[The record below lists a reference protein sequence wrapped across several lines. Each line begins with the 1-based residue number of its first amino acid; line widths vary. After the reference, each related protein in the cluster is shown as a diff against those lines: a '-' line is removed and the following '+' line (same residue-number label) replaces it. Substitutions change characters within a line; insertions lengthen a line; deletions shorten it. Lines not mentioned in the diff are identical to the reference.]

1 MIRVSSLEKVYET
14 AERESVRAL
23 AGIDFQVEEGEFYV
37 LLGPSGCG
45 KSTTLRCIAGFEE
58 PTGGVIQIGD
68 QVVFSDADGINVPP
82 AKRDFGIVF
91 QSYAIWPHMDV
102 FHNVS
107 FPLVHGQGSRPPRRE
122 VRERVMRALELTQLQ
137 DLADRPAPFLS
148 GGQQQRVALARALVR
163 EPSVLLL
170 DEPLSNLDAKLR
182 EEMRMQIRDITKRLN
197 ITSIYVTHDQLEA
210 LTMAD
215 RVSVMSTGEIMQE
228 DSPLEIYKHPAGRFV
243 AQFIGV
249 ANLIPGRIESVD
261 DGHMGRVA
269 TSVGVFDCTLSGGL
283 RGGDQ
288 VSLMIRPEDA
298 VVQPESTGNSGNVVC
313 GEVKSVV
320 FVGEML
326 DCTLS
331 LSGLDM
337 RVKVHPSTTLA
348 AGETVAVHA
357 PPERCHAIAGGEV
370 SSELKREGDN
380 L

>member
-1 MIRVSSLEKVYET
+1 MIRVRNLEKIYQSEDR
-14 AERESVRAL
+14 ASVRAL
-23 AGIDFQVEEGEFYV
+23 AGIDFEVEEGEFYV

-58 PTGGVIQIGD
+58 PTGGMIQIGN
-68 QVVFSDADGINVPP
+68 QVVFSDPDGVNIPP

-107 FPLVHGQGSRPPRRE
+107 FPLVHGQTSR
-122 VRERVMRALELTQLQ
+122 VSKKVVKERVMKALELTQLQ

-182 EEMRMQIRDITKRLN
+182 EEMRVQIREITKRLN

-215 RVSVMSTGEIMQE
+215 RVSVMSGGEIMQE
-228 DSPLEIYKHPAGRFV
+228 GPPLEIYKRPAGQFV

-249 ANLIPGRIESVD
+249 ANLIQGQVESVD
-261 DGHMGRVA
+261 GDQTGSVA
-269 TSVGVFDCTLSGGL
+269 TSLGNFRSTLSVGL
-283 RGGDQ
+283 RVNDR
-288 VSLMIRPEDA
+288 VSLMVRPEDA
-298 VVQPESTGNSGNVVC
+298 IVQSPGDPESDNVIRC
-313 GEVKSVV
+313 DVKSVV

-326 DCTLS
+326 DCTLGTS
-331 LSGLDM
+331 ADEL
-337 RVKVHPSTTLA
+337 RIKVHPSTSLQIGA
-348 AGETVAVHA
+348 TVAIRI
-357 PPERCHAIAGGEV
+357 PPERCHAIAET
-370 SSELKREGDN
+370 R
-380 L
+380 

>member
-1 MIRVSSLEKVYET
+1 MIRVSSLEKIYDT
-14 AERESVRAL
+14 AEGDAVRAL
-23 AGIDFQVEEGEFYV
+23 AGIDFEVQEGEFYV

-58 PTGGVIQIGD
+58 PAAGMIQIGR
-68 QVVFSDADGINVPP
+68 QVVYSSADGVNVPP

-215 RVSVMSTGEIMQE
+215 RVSVMSAGEIMQE

-261 DGHMGRVA
+261 DGHMGQVA
-269 TSVGVFDCTLSGGL
+269 TDVGVFISTLSPGL
-283 RGGDQ
+283 RSGDQ
-288 VSLMIRPEDA
+288 VSLMIRPEDG
-298 VVQPESTGNSGNVVC
+298 VVQANDAENPDNVVR
-313 GEVKSVV
+313 GEVNSVV

-326 DCTLS
+326 DCTLA
-331 LSGLDM
+331 LPGLDM
-337 RVKVHPSTTLA
+337 RIKVHPSTPLTV
-348 AGETVAVHA
+348 GEPVAVHV
-357 PPERCHAIAGGEV
+357 PPERCHAIAGAG
-370 SSELKREGDN
+370 
-380 L
+380 

>member
-1 MIRVSSLEKVYET
+1 MIRVSGLEKVYET
-14 AERESVRAL
+14 AERDAVRAL
-23 AGIDFQVEEGEFYV
+23 AGIDFEVREGEFYV

-58 PTGGVIQIGD
+58 PTGGTIRIGD
-68 QVVFSDADGINVPP
+68 QVVFSGADGVNVQP
-82 AKRDFGIVF
+82 ARRDFGIVF

-102 FHNVS
+102 FHNVA
-107 FPLVHGQGSRPPRRE
+107 FPLMHGQGSRPPRKV

-163 EPSVLLL
+163 EPGVLLL

-182 EEMRMQIRDITKRLN
+182 EEMRVQIRDITKRLH

-215 RVSVMSTGEIMQE
+215 RVSVMSSGKIMQE

-249 ANLIPGRIESVD
+249 ANLIPGRVESVA
-261 DGHMGRVA
+261 GAGMGRVA
-269 TSVGVFDCTLSGGL
+269 TDLGAFACTLSTGL
-283 RGGDQ
+283 RVQDP
-288 VSLMIRPEDA
+288 VSLMIRPED
-298 VVQPESTGNSGNVVC
+298 VVVRPEGADGAENVMR
-313 GEVKSVV
+313 GQVKSVV

-331 LSGLDM
+331 LPGLEL
-337 RVKVHPSTTLA
+337 RVKVHPSTA
-348 AGETVAVHA
+348 MRVGDTVAAHA
-357 PPERCHAIAGGEV
+357 PPQRCHAIAGAV
-370 SSELKREGDN
+370 
-380 L
+380 

>member
-1 MIRVSSLEKVYET
+1 MIRVNNLEKLYQSED
-14 AERESVRAL
+14 RESVRAL
-23 AGIDFQVEEGEFYV
+23 AGIDFEVEEGEFYV

-58 PTGGVIQIGD
+58 PTGGMIQIGD
-68 QVVFSDADGINVPP
+68 QVVFSGPDGINIPP

-107 FPLVHGQGSRPPRRE
+107 FPLVHGQTNRLSKKL
-122 VRERVMRALELTQLQ
+122 VKERVMKALELTQLQ

-182 EEMRMQIRDITKRLN
+182 EEMRVQIREITKRLN

-215 RVSVMSTGEIMQE
+215 RVSVMSAGEIMQE
-228 DSPLEIYKHPAGRFV
+228 GPPLEIYKRPAGQFV

-249 ANLIPGRIESVD
+249 ANLIQGQVASVD
-261 DGHMGRVA
+261 NDRMGSVT
-269 TSVGVFDCTLSGGL
+269 TSLGSFRCTLSLGL
-283 RGGDQ
+283 EVNDR

-298 VVQPESTGNSGNVVC
+298 IVQPAGNPGSDNVIRGDVNA
-313 GEVKSVV
+313 VV

-326 DCTLS
+326 DCSIVTPTLD
-331 LSGLDM
+331 L
-337 RVKVHPSTTLA
+337 RIKVHPSTSLQI
-348 AGETVAVHA
+348 GETVAVQV
-357 PPERCHAIAGGEV
+357 PPQRCHAIA
-370 SSELKREGDN
+370 EG
-380 L
+380 

>member
-1 MIRVSSLEKVYET
+1 MIRVRSLEKIYET
-14 AERESVRAL
+14 AERDAVRAL
-23 AGIDFQVEEGEFYV
+23 AGIDFEVREGEFYV

-58 PTGGVIQIGD
+58 PAGGMIQIGD
-68 QVVFSDADGINVPP
+68 QVVYSSAEGINVPP

-102 FHNVS
+102 YNNVA
-107 FPLVHGQGSRPPRRE
+107 FPLLHGQGSRPPRRE

-163 EPSVLLL
+163 EPGVLLL

-182 EEMRMQIRDITKRLN
+182 EEMRLQIREITKRLN

-249 ANLIPGRIESVD
+249 ANLIAGRIESVD
-261 DGHMGRVA
+261 DGHMGRVG
-269 TSVGVFDCTLSGGL
+269 TDVGAFDCTLSPGL
-283 RGGDQ
+283 RAGDN

-298 VVQPESTGNSGNVVC
+298 VVQPGDGQATTNAVL
-313 GEVKSVV
+313 GEVRSVV

-326 DCTLS
+326 DCTLA
-331 LSGLDM
+331 LSGMDL
-337 RVKVHPSTTLA
+337 RIKVHPSTILTV
-348 AGETVAVHA
+348 GERVAVHM
-357 PPERCHAIAGGEV
+357 PPERCHAIAGTV
-370 SSELKREGDN
+370 
-380 L
+380 

>member
-1 MIRVSSLEKVYET
+1 MIRVSNLEKIYQSED
-14 AERESVRAL
+14 RESVRAL
-23 AGIDFQVEEGEFYV
+23 AGINFEVEEGEFYV

-58 PTGGVIQIGD
+58 PTGGMIQIGS
-68 QVVFSDADGINVPP
+68 QVVFSGPDNINIPP
-82 AKRDFGIVF
+82 ARRDFGIVF

-107 FPLVHGQGSRPPRRE
+107 FPLVHGQTARVPKR
-122 VRERVMRALELTQLQ
+122 VVKERVMKALELTQLQ

-182 EEMRMQIRDITKRLN
+182 EEMRVQIREITKRLN

-215 RVSVMSTGEIMQE
+215 RVSVMSGGEIMQE
-228 DSPLEIYKHPAGRFV
+228 GPPLEIYKRPAGQFV

-249 ANLIPGRIESVD
+249 ANLIQGQVDSVD
-261 DGHMGRVA
+261 GNQMGNVA
-269 TSVGVFDCTLSGGL
+269 TALGKFRCTVSVGLQVND
-283 RGGDQ
+283 R

-298 VVQPESTGNSGNVVC
+298 IVRPPGDPAAENVIH
-313 GEVKSVV
+313 GDVKSIV
-320 FVGEML
+320 FIGEML
-326 DCTLS
+326 DCSVETPALE
-331 LSGLDM
+331 L
-337 RVKVHPSTTLA
+337 RIKVHPSTALQI
-348 AGETVAVHA
+348 GQTVAVQI
-357 PPERCHAIAGGEV
+357 PPERCHAIAETG
-370 SSELKREGDN
+370 
-380 L
+380 

>member
-23 AGIDFQVEEGEFYV
+23 AGIDFEVREGEFYV

-58 PTGGVIQIGD
+58 PTGGMIRIGD

-82 AKRDFGIVF
+82 ARRDFGIVF

-107 FPLVHGQGSRPPRRE
+107 FPLVHGQGRRPPRRE

-163 EPSVLLL
+163 EPGVLLL

-182 EEMRMQIRDITKRLN
+182 EEMRVQIREITKRLN

-261 DGHMGRVA
+261 DGLMGRVA
-269 TSVGVFDCTLSGGL
+269 TAVGVFDCTLSGGL
-283 RGGDQ
+283 RGGDPAA
-288 VSLMIRPEDA
+288 LMIRPEDA
-298 VVQPESTGNSGNVVC
+298 VVQPEDTKEGSGNMVR
-313 GEVKSVV
+313 GEIRSVV

-331 LSGLDM
+331 LSGLDL
-337 RVKVHPSTTLA
+337 RIKVHPSTTLA
-348 AGETVAVHA
+348 VGETVAVHVS
-357 PPERCHAIAGGEV
+357 PGRCHAIAGTA
-370 SSELKREGDN
+370 
-380 L
+380 

>member
-1 MIRVSSLEKVYET
+1 M
-14 AERESVRAL
+14 
-23 AGIDFQVEEGEFYV
+23 
-37 LLGPSGCG
+37 
-45 KSTTLRCIAGFEE
+45 
-58 PTGGVIQIGD
+58 IQIGD
-68 QVVFSDADGINVPP
+68 QVVFSGADGINVPP

-107 FPLVHGQGSRPPRRE
+107 FPLVHGQGSRPSRRE
-122 VRERVMRALELTQLQ
+122 VKERVTRALELTQLQ

-182 EEMRMQIRDITKRLN
+182 EEMRVQIREITRRLN

-215 RVSVMSTGEIMQE
+215 RVSVMSAGEIMQE
-228 DSPLEIYKHPAGRFV
+228 DSPLEIYKHPASRFV
-243 AQFIGV
+243 ARFIGV
-249 ANLIPGRIESVD
+249 ANLIPGLIEAGD

-269 TSVGVFDCTLSGGL
+269 TAVGVFDCTLSPGL
-283 RGGDQ
+283 RSGDN
-288 VSLMIRPEDA
+288 VALMIRPEDA
-298 VVQPESTGNSGNVVC
+298 VVQPEDGQDAANLLR
-313 GEVKSVV
+313 GEVGSVV

-331 LSGLDM
+331 LSGLDL
-337 RVKVHPSTTLA
+337 RIKVHPSTTLTV
-348 AGETVAVHA
+348 GEMVAVHV
-357 PPERCHAIAGGEV
+357 PPGRCHAIAEAGETI
-370 SSELKREGDN
+370 
-380 L
+380 

>member
-1 MIRVSSLEKVYET
+1 MIRVSSLEKVYDT
-14 AERESVRAL
+14 AERDAVRAL

-58 PTGGVIQIGD
+58 PTGGMIQIGD
-68 QVVFSDADGINVPP
+68 QVVFSGADGINVPP

-182 EEMRMQIRDITKRLN
+182 EEMRIQIRDITKRLN
-197 ITSIYVTHDQLEA
+197 ITSIYVTHDQP
-210 LTMAD
+210 
-215 RVSVMSTGEIMQE
+215 R
-228 DSPLEIYKHPAGRFV
+228 SPHHGRPGLGHEPRRDHAGRLPAGDLQAPLGPVRGPV
-243 AQFIGV
+243 HRRRQPDRGPYRV
-249 ANLIPGRIESVD
+249 RGRR
-261 DGHMGRVA
+261 HMGRVA

-298 VVQPESTGNSGNVVC
+298 VVQPESAENAGNVVR
-313 GEVKSVV
+313 GEVRSVV

-326 DCTLS
+326 DCTLA
-331 LSGLDM
+331 LAGLDM
-337 RVKVHPSTTLA
+337 RVKVHPSTTLTL
-348 AGETVAVHA
+348 GETVSVYV
-357 PPERCHAIAGGEV
+357 PPQRCHAIAGTA
-370 SSELKREGDN
+370 
-380 L
+380 

>member
-1 MIRVSSLEKVYET
+1 MIRVSNLEKVYET
-14 AERESVRAL
+14 AERDAVRAL

-58 PTGGVIQIGD
+58 PTGGMIQIGD
-68 QVVFSDADGINVPP
+68 QVVFSGADGINVPP

-107 FPLVHGQGSRPPRRE
+107 FPLVHGQGSRPPRRV

-163 EPSVLLL
+163 EPGVLLL

-215 RVSVMSTGEIMQE
+215 RVSVMSLGEIMQE
-228 DSPLEIYKHPAGRFV
+228 DSPLEIYKHPSGQFV

-269 TSVGVFDCTLSGGL
+269 TAVGAFTSTLSPGL
-283 RGGDQ
+283 RSGDQ
-288 VSLMIRPEDA
+288 VSLMIRPEDG
-298 VVQPESTGNSGNVVC
+298 VVQADDAENPDNVVR
-313 GEVKSVV
+313 GEVNSVV

-326 DCTLS
+326 DCTLT
-331 LSGLDM
+331 LPGLDM
-337 RVKVHPSTTLA
+337 RVKVHPSTILTV
-348 AGETVAVHA
+348 GETVAVHV
-357 PPERCHAIAGGEV
+357 PPERCHAIAGAG
-370 SSELKREGDN
+370 
-380 L
+380 